1 LTVRAYRTTT
11 RLFTVASVL
20 VVDDSPSI
28 RMLVRA
34 NLELAGF
41 TVSEV
46 KDGVDCIRLLKGEPE
61 RFDAVI
67 VDVMMPRLDGFATV
81 RAIRQIPDL
90 PAISVIVMS
99 THARSSDID
108 SGRNAGADAYVVKP
122 FDPEH
127 LIAVVKTTLGRGDAD
142 LWDPGAIEAG
152 RAATQRRR
160 VSGTTTPDGGDHRLG
175 DDRLGD
181 DRLGE

>member
-1 LTVRAYRTTT
+1 
-11 RLFTVASVL
+11 
-20 VVDDSPSI
+20 
-28 RMLVRA
+28 MLVRA
-34 NLELAGF
+34 NLDLAGF

-127 LIAVVKTTLGRGDAD
+127 LVAVVKTTLGRGDAD

-160 VSGTTTPDGGDHRLG
+160 TSGTTTPDDGDHRLG
-175 DDRLGD
+175 DDRLGEGHP
-181 DRLGE
+181 RLSVPASARHLSASSSGAMINSPSERPP

>member
-1 LTVRAYRTTT
+1 MTVRAYRTTA

-46 KDGVDCIRLLKGEPE
+46 NDGVDCIRLLKGEPG
-61 RFDAVI
+61 RFDVVI
-67 VDVMMPRLDGFATV
+67 VDVMMPRLGGFATV

-90 PAISVIVMS
+90 QAISVVVMS
-99 THARSSDID
+99 THAQSSDID
-108 SGRNAGADAYVVKP
+108 NGQNAGADAYVVKP

-127 LIAVVKTTLGRGDAD
+127 LVAVVKTTLGHGDAD
-142 LWDPGAIEAG
+142 LWDPGAIESG

-160 VSGTTTPDGGDHRLG
+160 SHGGASMPDDSGHRRG
-175 DDRLGD
+175 DDRLD
-181 DRLGE
+181 K